1 MTTYQALLNKIKSFA
16 TAHQQIK
23 RFGSDFTEQFD
34 NFVNE
39 GDSFPVLY
47 VSSVDSLSQ
56 LNQITYTLEITCA
69 DLILEDRANVNV
81 ILNDCKLI
89 LNDLF
94 IYYNSGNDNSVHIE
108 VEPTLT
114 PLNNYS
120 VDNLAGARMTVT
132 FEVDTYGLCAIPIGE
147 IEPTPSPDCEDANYT
162 VRYESGTV
170 IESGVI
176 ASGGS
181 KTIQVP
187 DCPAP
192 EPCDP
197 VTYNITRDGEPFAS
211 GSEPS
216 GGSININVPSDCPA
230 PEPCADGTVNVQQ
243 SDATLISAVTVA
255 SGGTAPYQVADSVVN
270 VNAVKLADVK
280 ATDTL
285 NISVVDS
292 TDTAVSVTLSGGNKI
307 TIPSLPCASSPA
319 YDGALPL
326 PTGDST
332 DLSATNYRGASW
344 FVLSNNNPFG
354 NTNRFTDDLGT
365 QIYTSGVAID
375 WQSFDRDN
383 SKVLGWFLTPETGT
397 HATII
402 GGEPFTKAS
411 LSGWYMPTIQELFT
425 LLYFGNTT
433 VGHWLNYAP
442 FNYVAS
448 SNATRIKTRTEEPSD
463 TLDTMCYLQNDIISP
478 IVKTQ
483 NNSTFLR
490 RIYTLAELG
499 L

>member
-162 VRYESGTV
+162 VRYVSGTV

-230 PEPCADGTVNVQQ
+230 PEPCADATVNVNG
-243 SDATLISAVTVA
+243 TLFDTVE
-255 SGGTAPYQVADSVVN
+255 SGDTLDIEVRKSTGNDLIGSKQGQYWRVGDSEVN
-270 VNAVKLADVK
+270 VNSVKLADVK
-280 ATDTL
+280 ATETL
-285 NISVVDS
+285 NITVVDS
-292 TDTAVSVTLSGGNKI
+292 LDAAVSVTLSGGNKI
-307 TIPSLPCASSPA
+307 TIPSLPCVAPSCV
-319 YDGALPL
+319 
-326 PTGDST
+326 DSYNLVDFFT
-332 DLSATNYRGASW
+332 LDR
-344 FVLSNNNPFG
+344 NNPFG
-354 NTNRFTDDLGT
+354 NTNRFTAPDGT
-365 QIYTSGVAID
+365 QTYTDGIVLDWFTGRDYAETVRMYGVSLIAAANLATQLSNEPYTIGAYSNFMLIEVE
-375 WQSFDRDN
+375 QLFE
-383 SKVLGWFLTPETGT
+383 LTRQR
-397 HATII
+397 
-402 GGEPFTKAS
+402 AS
-411 LSGWYMPTIQELFT
+411 AVTDA
-425 LLYFGNTT
+425 
-433 VGHWLNYAP
+433 LNYSP
-442 FNYVAS
+442 FNHVN
-448 SNATRIKTRTEEPSD
+448 NAVSTRVRTKTDFYNSTTNNWIYSD
-463 TLDTMCYLQNDIISP
+463 TGVITTQ
-478 IVKTQ
+478 VKTQ
-483 NNSTFLR
+483 ANQTIITRMAN
-490 RIYTLAELG
+490 YTELG
-499 L
+499 I

>member
-23 RFGSDFTEQFD
+23 RFGSDFNEQFD

-94 IYYNSGNDNSVHIE
+94 IYYNSGNDNALHIE

-187 DCPAP
+187 DCPA

-197 VTYNITRDGEPFAS
+197 VTYNITRDGQPFAS

-216 GGSININVPSDCPA
+216 GGSINIDVPSDCPT
-230 PEPCADGTVNVQQ
+230 PEPCEDATVNVNG
-243 SDATLISAVTVA
+243 TLFDTVE
-255 SGGTAPYQVADSVVN
+255 SGNTLDIEVRKSTGNDLIGSKQGQYWRVGDSEVN
-270 VNAVKLADVK
+270 VNSVKLTDVK
-280 ATDTL
+280 ATETL
-285 NISVVDS
+285 NITVVDS
-292 TDTAVSVTLSGGNKI
+292 TDASVSVTLSGGNKI
-307 TIPSLPCASSPA
+307 TIPSLPCAAPPPCPETYKLSSW
-319 YDGALPL
+319 L
-326 PTGDST
+326 
-332 DLSATNYRGASW
+332 
-344 FVLSNNNPFG
+344 VLTRNNPFG
-354 NTNRFTDDLGT
+354 NTNRFTDTLGGT
-365 QIYTSGVAID
+365 TYANDIVLDWLQADDVA
-375 WQSFDRDN
+375 RTVRGYR
-383 SKVLGWFLTPETGT
+383 K
-397 HATII
+397 
-402 GGEPFTKAS
+402 
-411 LSGWYMPTIQELFT
+411 T
-425 LLYFGNTT
+425 LLTSDTLANQLAAEPYT
-433 VGHWLNYAP
+433 VGSFTGFEIINADLLCYLVNKSSGGINNGLNYAP
-442 FNYVAS
+442 FNHVAN
-448 SNATRIKTRTEEPSD
+448 SNGTRVRSKTDFHNVTTD
-463 TLDTMCYLQNDIISP
+463 CWVYTQAGNITAV
-478 IVKTQ
+478 VKTQ
-483 NNSTFLR
+483 SNQAIITRAFT
-490 RIYTLAELG
+490 YTELG